1 MKKKQTNV
9 WSTLLCALFCLLAAM
24 LIWLMVRYAE
34 ANDGRA
40 AEGAIRLLQGFH
52 HGFLIP

>member
-9 WSTLLCALFCLLAAM
+9 WSTLLCALFCLLAAV

-34 ANDGRA
+34 ASDGRT